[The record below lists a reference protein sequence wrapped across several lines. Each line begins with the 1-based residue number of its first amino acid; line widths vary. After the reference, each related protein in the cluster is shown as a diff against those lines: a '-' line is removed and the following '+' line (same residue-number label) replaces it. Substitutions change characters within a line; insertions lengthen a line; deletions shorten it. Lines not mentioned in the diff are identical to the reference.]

1 MQQHSV
7 DAGDRQRTDVGQTNG
22 VVITVNVNDAEHVTV
37 NDAENDVEVEKL
49 FRQIS
54 GHINLEEGKQNN
66 ILMSALSSLLGP
78 KKTEPGS
85 GLGGLRKCSAIA
97 NTTLFLVDKNDNYEW
112 RANVSAVDDVFVDPS
127 HPPVKGKIINYSI

>member
-7 DAGDRQRTDVGQTNG
+7 DAGDRQRTDAGQTNG

-85 GLGGLRKCSAIA
+85 RLGGLRKCSAIA

-127 HPPVKGKIINYSI
+127 HPPVKGKINYPI